1 MRFAVVQHSLRPAPA
16 RDLEALVFASVGAAV
31 RGAETVFL
39 PDVDALYEGPLCDEI
54 LRRIGE
60 EAPELAVVVTHPDS
74 ASAGPFAGDMQPFG
88 RAVLL
93 RGDDCIDPEALIRAV
108 AGAPGLAVL
117 APHSESE
124 LQAQA
129 VLELAVGL
137 STSLASVIVIVEAD
151 GAEVGKPGH
160 GGSAIVHLGQVI
172 AEAMSGNDVLIADV
186 EMPLGPPEAPQSL
199 PAVPPVLL
207 QRVAAHRG
215 RKVDVGYPADLA

>member
-39 PDVDALYEGPLCDEI
+39 PDVAALYEGPLCDEI

-74 ASAGPFAGDMQPFG
+74 GLFAGDMQPFG

-93 RGDDCIDPEALIRAV
+93 RGDDCIDPEALVRAV
-108 AGAPGLAVL
+108 AGRPGLAVL

-151 GAEVGKPGH
+151 GAEMGKPGH

-172 AEAMSGNDVLIADV
+172 GEAMSGNDVLIADV
-186 EMPLGPPEAPQSL
+186 ETPLGSPEAPQSL

-207 QRVAAHRG
+207 QRVAAHQG